1 MISTASCRSPRLLHL
16 VFIIGTIAALGRGE
30 PSAQST
36 LQLYGLTPIGQLG
49 GAQQAAYDITDF
61 GQVIVGRAQ
70 TASGAYHAFLQ
81 DWTGLH
87 DLGTLGGRDST
98 AFGSSGIFVAGQAQN
113 AAGQYHAFAFDR
125 FRNIEIDLGTL
136 GGTSSVAYDASNQV
150 IVGASRT
157 AGDARMRAFQYQ
169 NGTMTALPVDL
180 GGDSVARSVN
190 EADDIVGYACTAGNG
205 VCRPFLLS
213 SGVTTFIGAANRNG
227 VANRVNLRLD
237 VVGSLSP
244 AGATTTRAFFYSN
257 GILTELGT
265 FGGSSS
271 EGRGLNEFGDV
282 VGMAQNAA
290 GQPRAFLW
298 RNGTMTDLNT
308 LLPSGTGWV
317 LESAAAISNGGQI
330 VGYGTLNGKR
340 RAFLLTPPTDL
351 AAVIGGSRSQVD
363 SNLPRDGIEVG
374 KTVEWTTSV
383 VLGGASS
390 VGRTL
395 YGVRM
400 THTLTGPAVFIS
412 AAIHNEG
419 TCTLAATVVT
429 CDFLPFDSDGTG
441 REVTVRA
448 RASGVGTIGH
458 QATVTSNV
466 PDPNPANNTI
476 TETNRTVALAA
487 FTLAPATV
495 AGGQLSTV
503 DLTLTGRAPA
513 GDAIVRLTSSRP
525 DIAPVRAT
533 FVVPTWTDH
542 REFNIVPAV
551 VSSPTTVQITA
562 SYGLV
567 AITRTLT
574 VVPPALKQ
582 LYLNPTTVIGGCG
595 QSQGRVVLTGNAPAG
610 GGVVPLTNTNS
621 KATVPQNVTVPA
633 GSNSVSFTI
642 PTVPVTTSAAGV
654 VTAAFGGVSQS
665 LNFTVRPVRAQ
676 TVTLASARV
685 RGGTTVNGVVTL
697 ECPAVPGAVAVNFTS
712 TNPSVAA
719 ATVPSITIPSGGT
732 SGSFSV
738 RTSTVSSETTVTI
751 YATVFGVRKGVTLAV
766 TP

>member
-16 VFIIGTIAALGRGE
+16 LFIIATIAALGRGE

-36 LQLYGLTPIGQLG
+36 PQLYGLTPIGQLG
-49 GAQQAAYDITDF
+49 GAQQAAYDLTEL

-70 TASGAYHAFLQ
+70 TASGAYHAFSQ
-81 DWTGLH
+81 DSTGLH
-87 DLGTLGGRDST
+87 DIGTLGGRDST
-98 AFGSSGIFVAGQAQN
+98 AFGSSLTFVVGQAQN

-125 FRNIEIDLGTL
+125 FRNIKTDLGTL
-136 GGTSSVAYDASNQV
+136 GGTWSAAYDASNQV
-150 IVGASRT
+150 IVGASRI
-157 AGDARMRAFQYQ
+157 AGNARMRAFLYQ
-169 NGTMTALPVDL
+169 NGTMTALPIDL
-180 GGDSVARSVN
+180 GGDSVARSVS
-190 EADDIVGYACTAGNG
+190 EAEDIVGYACTAGNG
-205 VCRPFLLS
+205 VCRPFLRS

-244 AGATTTRAFFYSN
+244 AGATTTRGFFYSN
-257 GILTELGT
+257 GTLTELGT
-265 FGGSSS
+265 FGGPSS

-298 RNGTMTDLNT
+298 RSGTMTDLNT

-317 LESAAAISNGGQI
+317 LESAAAISDGGQI

-351 AAVIGGSRSQVD
+351 AAFIGGTRSQAD

-383 VLGGASS
+383 FLGGGS

-412 AAIHNEG
+412 ANIHSEG
-419 TCTLAATVVT
+419 TCTLAATTVT
-429 CDFLPFDSDGTG
+429 CDFLPFDSDGPG
-441 REVTVRA
+441 REVTLRA
-448 RASGVGTIGH
+448 RTTGLGAIEH
-458 QATVTSNV
+458 QATISSNV
-466 PDPNPANNTI
+466 ADPNPANNTI

-487 FTLAPATV
+487 LTLTPATV

-503 DLTLTGRAPA
+503 ALTLTGRAPA
-513 GDAIVRLTSSRP
+513 GDAVVRLTSSRP
-525 DIAPVRAT
+525 DIAPVPAT
-533 FVVPTWTDH
+533 FVVPSWTDH
-542 REFNIVPAV
+542 REFNLVPAV
-551 VSSPTTVQITA
+551 VSSPATVQITA

-567 AITRTLT
+567 TITRTLT
-574 VVPPALKQ
+574 VVPSALKQ

-595 QSQGRVVLTGNAPAG
+595 QSQGRVVLTGNAPAAG
-610 GGVVPLTNTNS
+610 AVIPLTNTNS
-621 KATVPQNVTVPA
+621 KARVPQNVTVPA
-633 GSNSVSFTI
+633 GTNSVSFTV
-642 PTVPVTTSAAGV
+642 PTVPVTTPAAGV

-665 LNFTVRPVRAQ
+665 LNLTVRPVRAQ

-697 ECPAVPGAVAVNFTS
+697 ECPAVPGAVAVSFTS

-738 RTSTVSSETTVTI
+738 RTSVVSSETTVTVF
-751 YATVFGVRKGVTLAV
+751 ATVFGVRKGVTLTV